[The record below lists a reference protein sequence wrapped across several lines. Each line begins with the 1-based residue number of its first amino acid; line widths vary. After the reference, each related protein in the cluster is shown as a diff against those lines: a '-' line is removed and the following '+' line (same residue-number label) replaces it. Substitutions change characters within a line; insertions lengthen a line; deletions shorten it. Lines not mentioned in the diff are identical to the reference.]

1 MLPPRHVAMPRMLQG
16 VDAKLQNSDLWK
28 QFHQIGTEMII
39 TKSGRL
45 VQLCIYYYLSKYL
58 LFDKIFSP

>member
-45 VQLCIYYYLSKYL
+45 VQLCSL
-58 LFDKIFSP
+58 LFK